1 MNIDLGIAPFAAR
14 WTLLDG
20 HRIEQWLH
28 GRPWISSDAPFV
40 VRSPPGDRERF
51 QVMEILQS
59 SLRAVGDRVR
69 WSPIE
74 DVAPRDPVD
83 ILSSW
88 LQVSAKTER
97 ELAEIL
103 GGSVNIHSRL
113 FVISIVSSARAALWQ
128 QKCLRLGELSQKLT
142 GSALC
147 FLLLVSALDGHA
159 DLPRLDV
166 AWPNPVRRSSTEADL
181 WTSYLHE
188 RIGWHAAGAIDDAQD
203 VLLTQSIGHGDD
215 EGLERA
221 LDAHAA
227 QRFTALAPSTMRRLE
242 KGIDALTTY
251 PALIMSPHLPG
262 AGRGVRPVPW
272 LARALVRRE
281 TGHPHRRFLRASV
294 TCRPMAMRLL
304 GRCIDMEARV
314 KDLVLDDLSS
324 GGPPPED
331 IRGQTIDAFQR
342 MQPGTGTIESELFPP
357 GHPMPD
363 SPWELASLGTL
374 EILARCPNVTRRIRW
389 VRNALAHGMPVG
401 WKAHALVASLEREL
415 DGTF

>member
-1 MNIDLGIAPFAAR
+1 MNIDLGVAPFAAR

-28 GRPWISSDAPFV
+28 GQPWISSDAPFV

-51 QVMEILQS
+51 QVMEVLQS

-69 WSPIE
+69 WSPVE
-74 DVAPRDPVD
+74 DQDARDPVD

-88 LQVSAKTER
+88 LQVSANTDR
-97 ELAEIL
+97 ELAEVL
-103 GGSVNIHSRL
+103 GRSVNIHSRL
-113 FVISIVSSARAALWQ
+113 FVISIVGSARAALWQ

-142 GSALC
+142 GSSLC
-147 FLLLVSALDGHA
+147 FLLLVSALDGLE

-166 AWPNPVRRSSTEADL
+166 AWPNPVRRSFTDADL

-188 RIGWHAAGAIDDAQD
+188 RVGWHTAGAIDDAQD
-203 VLLTQSIGHGDD
+203 VLLTQPIGHGDD
-215 EGLERA
+215 RGLERA
-221 LDAHAA
+221 LDAHAE
-227 QRFTALAPSTMRRLE
+227 QRFTALAASIARRLE
-242 KGIDALTTY
+242 NGLDALKAC
-251 PALIMSPHLPG
+251 PALIMPPHLPG

-272 LARALVRRE
+272 LARALVRRQAA
-281 TGHPHRRFLRASV
+281 HPHRRFLRASV

-314 KDLVLDDLSS
+314 KDLVIDDLSNA
-324 GGPPPED
+324 GPPPEN
-331 IRGQTIDAFQR
+331 IRGETTDALQR

-363 SPWELASLGTL
+363 SAWELASLGTL
-374 EILARCPNVTRRIRW
+374 EFLAQCPNVTRKIRW

-401 WKAHALVASLEREL
+401 WKAHSLVASLEREL
-415 DGTF
+415 DNAF